1 MASSARSD
9 RLEARVTSDQKALL
23 RRAAAIR
30 GQSVTDFVVSTAQ
43 AEAEAVVRGHDV
55 ITLTA
60 GEAERFVE
68 LILHP
73 GKAGSA
79 LTRAVRR
86 YKNSPLAGG

>member
-1 MASSARSD
+1 M
-9 RLEARVTSDQKALL
+9 TSDQKALL

-43 AEAEAVVRGHDV
+43 AEAEAVVREHDV
-55 ITLTA
+55 LTLTA

-73 GKAGSA
+73 GKPGSA
-79 LTRAVRR
+79 FTRAVQR
-86 YKNSPLAGG
+86 YRKSPLGG

>member
-1 MASSARSD
+1 
-9 RLEARVTSDQKALL
+9 VTSDQKAIL

-43 AEAEAVVRGHDV
+43 AEAESVVREHDV

-68 LILHP
+68 LILNP
-73 GKAGSA
+73 GKPGSA

-86 YKNSPLAGG
+86 YKNSPLARG